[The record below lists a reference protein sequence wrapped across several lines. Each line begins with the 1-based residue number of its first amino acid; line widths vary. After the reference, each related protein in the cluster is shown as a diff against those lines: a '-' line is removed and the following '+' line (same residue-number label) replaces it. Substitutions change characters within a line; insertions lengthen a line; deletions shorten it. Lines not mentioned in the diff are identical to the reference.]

1 MTWPRKFLSW
11 FFFSIIYG
19 ACQTCRTSWG
29 ETEDQGLWWVLGVH
43 AGSNR
48 IAKKMVRSCKYQA
61 LPDWNW
67 AGHQRQEWEGETV
80 EMEHDGYF
88 FWYYWETNFK
98 ANCYHQDLWCFN
110 SCEDFAGFSLARMNM
125 LQDAPETL
133 LAQAD
138 CFWWAFFFT
147 PKTKQ
152 WKHLSCPP
160 KPWLFVV
167 NMVIILPSY
176 MFEISH
182 YKDPYKPITI
192 IMECH
197 SRVERCRCWLCLSAR
212 KRAPLQLGNLR
223 GSQGTVEYFGTVKQ
237 TTVWNKKYPPL
248 KLTANSES
256 PWKWMVGRWISFFGK
271 ANFQVRT
278 VSFREGIQFR
288 GAPLV
293 ALPWL
298 GCCCWCLSSTQS
310 WGDWVA
316 FEGVG
321 LRRPFGN
328 VGRAEAD
335 DDELA
340 PVRNLG
346 IGVWVLGKIY

>member
-1 MTWPRKFLSW
+1 MVIWYYMVNLCLPTNQAHWRGGNQISVMPFGVFVQFLGSCLPW
-11 FFFSIIYG
+11 RVDHRLKVKPIRLLTRCSCVPIIYG

-48 IAKKMVRSCKYQA
+48 IAKEMVRSCKYQA

-80 EMEHDGYF
+80 EMEHDGDF
-88 FWYYWETNFK
+88 LWYWERNLK
-98 ANCYHQDLWCFN
+98 ANCYHQDLWSFNWFN
-110 SCEDFAGFSLARMNM
+110 SCEDFAGFSLARMKM
-125 LQDAPETL
+125 LQDDAPETL

-138 CFWWAFFFT
+138 CFWWAFFFHT
-147 PKTKQ
+147 QTKQ

-182 YKDPYKPITI
+182 YKDPYKPITII

-237 TTVWNKKYPPL
+237 TTVWNKKIPSPETNSQFAPENGWL
-248 KLTANSES
+248 EDEFPFWESLFSGAN
-256 PWKWMVGRWISFFGK
+256 
-271 ANFQVRT
+271 
-278 VSFREGIQFR
+278 
-288 GAPLV
+288 
-293 ALPWL
+293 
-298 GCCCWCLSSTQS
+298 C
-310 WGDWVA
+310 
-316 FEGVG
+316 
-321 LRRPFGN
+321 
-328 VGRAEAD
+328 
-335 DDELA
+335 
-340 PVRNLG
+340 
-346 IGVWVLGKIY
+346 